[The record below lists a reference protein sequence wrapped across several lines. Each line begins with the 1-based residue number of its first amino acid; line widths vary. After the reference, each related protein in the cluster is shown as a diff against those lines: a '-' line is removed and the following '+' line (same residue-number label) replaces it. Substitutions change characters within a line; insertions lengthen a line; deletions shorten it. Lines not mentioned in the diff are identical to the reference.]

1 MPLFLNFDWLFD
13 GLALSRLFSGVL
25 PVVEASLAGPA
36 SPRSLFDNLPVVTTS
51 PPPSAPVLPNFAI
64 DWGSFLTADLTAQF
78 NAIAATVNST
88 VNSFVTEYTD
98 LFSNL
103 GQLVGTLPE
112 LNFAN
117 FLTIDVG
124 NIFSDPTY
132 NQLLVFGNS
141 LTGAGNLSKALGDL
155 ETFLG
160 VDIVPG
166 NGPPPNAGLVQ
177 GLSNGWGAAIE
188 PFLAELTANPFVASF
203 LTPTG
208 QLPLR

>member
-1 MPLFLNFDWLFD
+1 
-13 GLALSRLFSGVL
+13 
-25 PVVEASLAGPA
+25 
-36 SPRSLFDNLPVVTTS
+36 VVTTS

-88 VNSFVTEYTD
+88 VNSFVTAYTD

-103 GQLVGTLPE
+103 SQLVGTLPE

-141 LTGAGNLSKALGDL
+141 LLDTGKSLQ
-155 ETFLG
+155 G
-160 VDIVPG
+160 VG
-166 NGPPPNAGLVQ
+166 
-177 GLSNGWGAAIE
+177 
-188 PFLAELTANPFVASF
+188 
-203 LTPTG
+203 
-208 QLPLR
+208 